1 MLGLSR
7 VLGET
12 GLTMTNKHKSEE
24 ESTGRCLDSVRG
36 REWRGGEGFVPCV
49 WVLKESDGRKEEKGE
64 KGVYGER
71 EDTRGY
77 GNCEPNIVLK

>member
-1 MLGLSR
+1 MDGFPLLEIGVVWTRRGGDQRS
-7 VLGET
+7 
-12 GLTMTNKHKSEE
+12 
-24 ESTGRCLDSVRG
+24 LDSVRG

-49 WVLKESDGRKEEKGE
+49 WVLKESNGRKEEKGE

>member
-1 MLGLSR
+1 M
-7 VLGET
+7 
-12 GLTMTNKHKSEE
+12 
-24 ESTGRCLDSVRG
+24 DSVRG
-36 REWRGGEGFVPCV
+36 RERRGGEGSVPCV